1 MRWQG
6 PRSPAISLCFGN
18 GIISAVNW
26 ASGWDDFQLLLPTDT
41 QVRMKVLRM
50 VQNAVIRPYI
60 RRLHVLF
67 LCIVMAPLLVFGC
80 AHYEAKPIFEE
91 ANDFFTRGSYQA
103 SLGKYEEIIM
113 HYPMEG
119 DRVLFE
125 MGMIHAHPRNDQ
137 KDYDKAAEC
146 FGKVIQEY
154 PASTYRKDS
163 EMMLFNITAVMAR
176 DAVIARKQAFIDEQ
190 QVKLQN
196 AQQEVQRKASEILA
210 LQQKIEELEQKHLSL
225 VLKNASADKILIEKK
240 ERRLTLL
247 SKGDVLK
254 IYRVALG
261 GNPDGPKERQGDGK
275 TPEGN
280 YFIASRNRD
289 SQYHL
294 SLHISY
300 PNEKDRKRARELGV
314 SPGGNIMI
322 HGIKKGFSWVGD
334 MHTGKDWTQGC
345 IAVTDEE
352 IEEIAQLVKDG
363 TAVEIRP

>member
-1 MRWQG
+1 MRIIKTA
-6 PRSPAISLCFGN
+6 AI
-18 GIISAVNW
+18 
-26 ASGWDDFQLLLPTDT
+26 
-41 QVRMKVLRM
+41 K
-50 VQNAVIRPYI
+50 PYI
-60 RRLHVLF
+60 SRLHVF
-67 LCIVMAPLLVFGC
+67 FFCIVMASLLISGC
-80 AHYEAKPIFEE
+80 AHYETKPVFEE
-91 ANDFFTRGSYQA
+91 ANDLFTRGSYQA

-146 FGKVIQEY
+146 FGKVIQDY
-154 PASTYRKDS
+154 PASLYRKDS
-163 EMMLFNITAVMAR
+163 EMMLFNITAVVAR
-176 DAVIARKQAFIDEQ
+176 DDVIARKQAFIDAQ
-190 QVKLQN
+190 QAKLQHV
-196 AQQEVQRKASEILA
+196 QQEVARKESEILA
-210 LQQKIEELEQKHLSL
+210 LQKRIEELEQKHLSL

-247 SKGDVLK
+247 AKGDTLK
-254 IYRVALG
+254 TYRVALG

-280 YFIASRNRD
+280 YFITSRNRD
-289 SQYHL
+289 SEYHL
-294 SLHISY
+294 ALHISY
-300 PNEKDRKRARELGV
+300 PNEKDRKRAKELGV

-322 HGIKKGFSWVGD
+322 HGIKNGYSWVGD
-334 MHTGKDWTQGC
+334 MHTGMDWTRGC

-352 IEEIAQLVKDG
+352 IEEIAGLVKDG